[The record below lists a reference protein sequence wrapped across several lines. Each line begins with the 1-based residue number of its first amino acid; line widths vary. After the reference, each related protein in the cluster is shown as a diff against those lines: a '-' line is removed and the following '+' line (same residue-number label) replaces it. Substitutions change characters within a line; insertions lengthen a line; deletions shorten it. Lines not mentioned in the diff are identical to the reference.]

1 MPAGHEGTLQSPES
15 PPKAEAVV
23 TETGNR
29 TIIDVIIED
38 HRELQQLFAQGRETT
53 DPEQFQRIVS
63 KTIAEL
69 VRHAIAE
76 EQHLY
81 PAFREHLNDGDELA
95 DHEIAEHSEAEETMK
110 EMEGLDGSDPQL
122 RAKFEQLVEVVTH
135 HLEDEEN
142 DALPRLRAACSE
154 ETLVLMG
161 NKFQGAKRVAPTRP
175 HPSAPDTPPL
185 NKLLAPGT
193 GLVDRVRDALTRRP
207 T

>member
-1 MPAGHEGTLQSPES
+1 MTESTDSGT
-15 PPKAEAVV
+15 
-23 TETGNR
+23 R
-29 TIIDVIIED
+29 TIIDAIVED
-38 HRELQQLFAQGRETT
+38 HRELQQLFAQGQQTA
-53 DPEQFQRIVS
+53 DPERFQQIVS
-63 KTIAEL
+63 VTIAEL
-69 VRHAIAE
+69 VRHAVAE

-81 PAFREHLNDGDELA
+81 PAFREYLEGGDELA

-110 EMEGLDGSDPQL
+110 EMEGLDGNDPEL
-122 RAKFEQLVEVVTH
+122 RAKFDQLVEVVTH

-142 DALPRLRAACSE
+142 DALPRLQEACPH

-161 NKFQGAKRVAPTRP
+161 TKFEGAKRVAPTRP

-193 GLVDRVRDALTRRP
+193 GLVDRVRDAITRRP